1 MGQIEKMIYKL
12 VKPYEDIEG
21 LSAAKLDA
29 WGRLTKK
36 YMNNLMNQ
44 WRRMRLEKVVEEGS
58 GQIEH

>member
-1 MGQIEKMIYKL
+1 MIYKL
-12 VKPYEDIEG
+12 VKRYEDIEG

-44 WRRMRLEKVVEEGS
+44 WRRIRLEKVVEEGS